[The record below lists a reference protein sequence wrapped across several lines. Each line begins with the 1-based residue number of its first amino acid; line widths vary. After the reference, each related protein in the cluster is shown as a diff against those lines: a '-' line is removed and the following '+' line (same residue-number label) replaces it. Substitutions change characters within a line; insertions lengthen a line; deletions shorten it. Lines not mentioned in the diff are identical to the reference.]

1 MVGGTWA
8 VAMASAGLE
17 IVVEDP
23 TTPDAQA
30 LIGRLNAELAARY
43 GPEDDGSSEFS
54 PADVRVPRA
63 AFVVARLNGRPVG
76 CGAIRPMKEP
86 GFEDSAEIKRM
97 YVMPDARGKGLGG
110 AILTR
115 LEELARGF
123 GYARTVLET
132 GTAQP
137 EALRLYERSGY
148 GRIPSFGP
156 YAEDPR
162 SVCFARVL

>member
-1 MVGGTWA
+1 
-8 VAMASAGLE
+8 MASDALE

-23 TTPDAQA
+23 TTPDAQE
-30 LIGRLNAELAARY
+30 LIGRLNAELASRY

-76 CGAIRPMKEP
+76 CGALRPMQEA

-97 YVMPDARGKGLGG
+97 YVSPEARGRRLGG
-110 AILTR
+110 TILAR

-123 GYARTVLET
+123 GYARTALET

-137 EALRLYERSGY
+137 EAIRLYERAGY
-148 GRIPSFGP
+148 SRISSFGP

-162 SVCFARVL
+162 SVCFAKTL